1 MTLRIYLV
9 EDHQRIRD
17 QLIPM
22 LHDLPGCRVVGV
34 AESEPDACT
43 WLKNNPS
50 AWDLVIADLFLQEGS
65 GLAVLRCCRE
75 RAPQQRVVVLT
86 NTPNE
91 SVRQWCQKLGADAV
105 FDKSEELEAFYAFC
119 ASRLTA

>member
-22 LHDLPGCRVVGV
+22 LQDLPGCHVIGV
-34 AESEPDACT
+34 AESESDACH
-43 WLKNNPS
+43 WLKQNET
-50 AWDLVIADLFLQEGS
+50 AWNLVIADLFLQEGS
-65 GLAVLRCCRE
+65 GLAVLRCCRD
-75 RAPQQRVVVLT
+75 RAAHQRVVVLT
-86 NTPNE
+86 NTPND
-91 SVRQWCQKLGADAV
+91 SVRQWCKKLGADAV

-119 ASRLTA
+119 AA

>member
-22 LHDLPGCRVVGV
+22 LQELADCRVIGV
-34 AESEPDACT
+34 AESEPDACQ
-43 WLKNNPS
+43 WLKKNAA

-65 GLAVLRCCRE
+65 GLAVLRCCRD
-75 RAPQQRVVVLT
+75 RTPQQRVVVLT
-86 NTPNE
+86 NTPNT
-91 SVRQWCQKLGADAV
+91 SVRKWCEKLGADAV
-105 FDKSEELEAFYAFC
+105 FDKSEELAAFYAFC
-119 ASRLTA
+119 AA